1 MRLFVFAAYYVS
13 VINIKEVAYMA
24 EKCADIIMPCGDSC
38 MKAGYAFVPIQNVN
52 RFYDF
57 QSAMVAGTVFP
68 DLNMPKGKYGPKEN
82 ACE

>member
-1 MRLFVFAAYYVS
+1 
-13 VINIKEVAYMA
+13 MA
-24 EKCADIIMPCGDSC
+24 ETCSEIIMPCSDSC

-68 DLNMPKGKYGPKEN
+68 DLNIPKGKYGPKEN
-82 ACE
+82 ICETI